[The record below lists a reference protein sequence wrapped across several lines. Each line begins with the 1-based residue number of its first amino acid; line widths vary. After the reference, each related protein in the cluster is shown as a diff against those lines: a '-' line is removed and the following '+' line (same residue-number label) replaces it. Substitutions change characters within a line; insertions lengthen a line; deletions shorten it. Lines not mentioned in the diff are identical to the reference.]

1 MAKAH
6 SMLAFPNSHWTRF
19 CACGLAGAALAAA
32 QARAESPYDPNW
44 TRNFRLGAVV
54 GMNIKGDFKMS
65 GDFGVVGN
73 PPGVYDDGY
82 VLVDDTGNAGGY
94 TSYWGYENASQY
106 DPGTQTLLMHS
117 SSSFSAT
124 GSGSGKEDAAVGFE
138 LAYGGVLKRWRRS
151 RLEWELG
158 FGWLPIEIEDGSP
171 ASALVTRSEYAFE
184 TGGIL
189 MPTAPYNGGS
199 SGIGPTIRTTP
210 TLVGTDTEAA
220 SLLGSRGLDVSL
232 YTFRLGPTLFH
243 DLSRHVGIAVGIG
256 GAVGIADET
265 YEFNEAITFS
275 DGSVS
280 RNRGSF
286 GQTDVVYGG
295 YVNVTATWHVEEGG
309 DLYFGVQYMPM
320 SGSTLSQDGREA
332 SLDLS
337 GQLYF
342 SIGVNWPF

>member
-1 MAKAH
+1 MSTAKNH
-6 SMLAFPNSHWTRF
+6 RRWLKFWT
-19 CACGLAGAALAAA
+19 GSLAGAVLAAA
-32 QARAESPYDPNW
+32 PAQAESPYNPNW
-44 TRNFRLGAVV
+44 TRHFRLGAVV
-54 GMNIKGDFKMS
+54 GMNIKGDFKMN
-65 GDFGVVGN
+65 GDFGIAGN

-106 DPGTQTLLMHS
+106 DAGTQTLLMRG

-124 GSGSGKEDAAVGFE
+124 GSGSGKEDSAVGAE
-138 LAYGGVLKRWRRS
+138 LAYGGVLKRWTRS
-151 RLEWELG
+151 RLEWEFG

-171 ASALVTRSEYAFE
+171 ASALATRSIFSFE

-220 SLLGSRGLDVSL
+220 SLLGSRALEVSL
-232 YTFRLGPTLFH
+232 YTFRLGPTLFY
-243 DLSRHVGIAVGIG
+243 DVSRYVGISAGLG

-265 YEFNEAITFS
+265 YEFNEALTFS

-286 GQTDVVYGG
+286 GQTDVVFGG
-295 YVNVTATWHVEEGG
+295 YVNVTATCHVERGG
-309 DLYFGVQYMPM
+309 DIYVGVQYMPM
-320 SGSTLSQDGREA
+320 SDSTLSQDGREA
-332 SLDLS
+332 TLDLS
-337 GQLYF
+337 GQLHF
-342 SIGVNWPF
+342 TIGVNWPF